1 MARAKRPAPITPAL
15 IDVRVILVAAVVASP
30 AAYRA
35 AQGLLTLDQALTR
48 FGLVLLACAAVTGV
62 LRALWPV
69 LAGEPVA
76 AEGEPEPELSPPPE

>member
-1 MARAKRPAPITPAL
+1 MARSKRPAPDTPAL
-15 IDVRVILVAAVVASP
+15 IDVRVILVAAVMASP

-35 AQGLLTLDQALTR
+35 SQGLLTLDQALTR

-69 LAGEPVA
+69 PAEPVA
-76 AEGEPEPELSPPPE
+76 AEPELSPPPE